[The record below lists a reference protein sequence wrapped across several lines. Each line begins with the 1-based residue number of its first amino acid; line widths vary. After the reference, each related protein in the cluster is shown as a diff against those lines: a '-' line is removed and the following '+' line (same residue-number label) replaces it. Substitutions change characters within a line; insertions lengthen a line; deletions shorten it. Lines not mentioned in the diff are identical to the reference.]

1 MKIRYK
7 HQRFQAEATKC
18 VSDVFQGQPKHD
30 DSRTFLSKIDM
41 WDFDGFGNLP
51 LVLDNESPLRVLFR
65 DACFKDDAQKINI
78 YEQFKQALDW
88 TDDEAFKNI
97 GVI

>member
-1 MKIRYK
+1 MCER
-7 HQRFQAEATKC
+7 C
-18 VSDVFQGQPKHD
+18 VSGPAQTRWQSH
-30 DSRTFLSKIDM
+30 LLNKIDM

-65 DACFKDDAQKINI
+65 DACFKEDAQKINI

-88 TDDEAFKNI
+88 VDDEAFKSI
-97 GVI
+97 RVI